1 MRLSLSNLGESS
13 EASRTTDLGLR
24 CAHGGRYN
32 ICMIEEKRIVVLF
45 RCRNSVC
52 AIFQK
57 PMSHL
62 ATRTELREMCQ
73 PQSTKKFMCLG
84 CGDLFDLTD
93 EEKANTLK
101 MLNEEAGSKAV

>member
-1 MRLSLSNLGESS
+1 M
-13 EASRTTDLGLR
+13 T
-24 CAHGGRYN
+24 
-32 ICMIEEKRIVVLF
+32 EEKRIVILF
-45 RCRNSVC
+45 RCRNSGC

-73 PQSTKKFMCLG
+73 PQSAKKFMCLG
-84 CGDLFDLTD
+84 CGELFDLTD

-101 MLNEEAGSKAV
+101 TLNEEAASQALR